1 MNKCGII
8 SIKTDKPVVV
18 AKVKTEAK
26 PKKNKAPK
34 SED

>member
-18 AKVKTEAK
+18 AKPKAEAK
-26 PKKNKAPK
+26 PKKKKTPK